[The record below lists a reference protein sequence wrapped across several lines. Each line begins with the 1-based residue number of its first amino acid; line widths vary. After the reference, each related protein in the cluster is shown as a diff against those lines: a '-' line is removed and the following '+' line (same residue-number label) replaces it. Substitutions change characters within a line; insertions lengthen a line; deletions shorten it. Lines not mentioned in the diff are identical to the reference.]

1 MHLRSISFVI
11 ICLISFLSNSQT
23 LTRGPYLQSPTE
35 NTIVIKWRTSA
46 NTNSKVFFGSDSTNL
61 SQSIVLNNSTKE
73 HTVKLSNLTPSTFY
87 YYSVGNNS
95 TSFTAPSARY
105 RFKTNPIPGSQVPT
119 RVWAIG
125 DFGKGNAEQVAVK
138 NSYMQYDDSLN
149 TDVWIWLGDNVYNDG
164 TDQEYQTKLFEL
176 NGFSDV
182 FNWLPFW
189 PSPGNHDYNTIW
201 EESAFLG
208 IPYSNIPLEDH
219 QGPYF
224 DMVHVPTEAEAG
236 GFHSQL
242 ELFYSFDYGDVH
254 FLSLNSEVFDFAQT
268 SQGID
273 RMKQWIEQDLIQ
285 NTRTFTVAYFHQPP
299 YSKGSHDSDDAIE
312 LVMKAMRE
320 RVVPLLES
328 YDIDL
333 VICGHSHVFERSK
346 LVHGHYGNSQSF
358 DPSTMLK
365 DGSNGNFNQGN
376 AYHKDGLANTP
387 DGTVYVV
394 CGNSGSKE
402 DAPSLNHPIMEFVDG
417 GIEACGSFV
426 MDIYKNR
433 LDGKYLHMNGTV
445 MDEFTILKSNL
456 TVEIPDVSVCGQE
469 SVTIT
474 PTISGGSDNLHYVWS
489 INNNTSNS
497 LSINDQQIG
506 NHQLTI
512 TDSLTGQVVTQ
523 NFTII
528 LANGFSVQYQ
538 NDTLFAQGLANNY
551 QWYLNGELLNNANES
566 YFVPQQAGNYSVSSF
581 YGSCL
586 SESVYVNPQL
596 AIPVIKASGIVLYPN
611 PASDELT
618 IEVIESFIGKTYQIY
633 SSLGEMVKKG
643 KLDSIKNQ
651 ISLTKLPTGIYSLQ
665 VLGQQESLRFVK
677 K

>member
-1 MHLRSISFVI
+1 MRTSFISFIVVYFG
-11 ICLISFLSNSQT
+11 CYLVNSQI
-23 LTRGPYLQSPTE
+23 LLRGPYLQSPTE
-35 NTIVIKWRTSA
+35 NSIVIKWRTSS
-46 NTNSKVFFGSDSTNL
+46 NTNSKVLFGTDSTNL
-61 SQSIVLNNSTKE
+61 SQSIVLNNNTKE
-73 HTVKLSNLTPSTFY
+73 HTVKLLNLAPSTFY

-95 TSFTAPSARY
+95 TSFTTPSSRY
-105 RFKTNPIPGSQVPT
+105 RFKTNPVPGTEVPT

-138 NSYMQYDDSLN
+138 NSYMQYDDSSN

-182 FNWLPFW
+182 FSWLPFW
-189 PSPGNHDYNTIW
+189 PSPGNHDYNTVW

-219 QGPYF
+219 EGPYF
-224 DMVHVPTEAEAG
+224 DLVHVPTEAEAG
-236 GFHSQL
+236 GFPSEL

-268 SQGID
+268 FEGID
-273 RMKQWIEQDLIQ
+273 IMKQWIEQDLQQ
-285 NTRTFTVAYFHQPP
+285 NTRTFTIAYFHQPP
-299 YSKGSHDSDDAIE
+299 YSKGSHDSDDAFE

-320 RVVPLLES
+320 RVVPLLEQ

-333 VICGHSHVFERSK
+333 VVCGHSHVFERSK
-346 LVHGHYGNSQSF
+346 LIHGHYGNSFSF
-358 DPSTMLK
+358 DPPTMLK
-365 DGSNGNFNQGN
+365 DGSNGNFSQGN
-376 AYHKDGLANTP
+376 AYHKDGYSNTP

-402 DAPSLNHPIMEFVDG
+402 DAPSLDYPIMQFVDG
-417 GIEACGSFV
+417 GLDACGSFV

-469 SVTIT
+469 SITIT

-497 LSINDQQIG
+497 VSINDQQIG

-523 NFTII
+523 NFNIVQGNNLTI
-528 LANGFSVQYQ
+528 VTQ
-538 NDTLFAQGLANNY
+538 NDTLFAQGIANNY
-551 QWYLNGELLNNANES
+551 QWYLNGVDISGANGAF
-566 YFVPQQAGNYSVSSF
+566 YIPQVAGSYSVSTF
-581 YGSCL
+581 YGTCS
-586 SESVYVNPQL
+586 SESVYFNPQL
-596 AIPVIKASGIVLYPN
+596 NIQTLKVAGINLYPN
-611 PASDELT
+611 PVSDELN
-618 IEVIESFIGKTYQIY
+618 IEVNETFIGKSFQLF
-633 SSLGEMVKKG
+633 SSTGELIKKG
-643 KLDSIKNQ
+643 KLDSKINR
-651 ISLTKLPTGIYSLQ
+651 ISLTKLPSGPYFIEVSGTHETLP
-665 VLGQQESLRFVK
+665 FVK

>member
-1 MHLRSISFVI
+1 MRTSFISFIVVYFG
-11 ICLISFLSNSQT
+11 CYLVNSQI
-23 LTRGPYLQSPTE
+23 LLRGPYLQSPTE
-35 NTIVIKWRTSA
+35 NSIVIKWRTSS
-46 NTNSKVFFGSDSTNL
+46 NTNSKVLFGTDSTNL
-61 SQSIVLNNSTKE
+61 SQSIVLNNNTKE
-73 HTVKLSNLTPSTFY
+73 HTVKLLNLAPSTFY

-95 TSFTAPSARY
+95 TSFTTPSSRY
-105 RFKTNPIPGSQVPT
+105 RFKTNPVPGTEVPT

-138 NSYMQYDDSLN
+138 NSYMQYDDSSN

-182 FNWLPFW
+182 FSWLPFW
-189 PSPGNHDYNTIW
+189 PSPGNHDYNTVW

-219 QGPYF
+219 EGPYF
-224 DMVHVPTEAEAG
+224 DLVHVPTEAEAG
-236 GFHSQL
+236 GFPSDL

-268 SQGID
+268 FEGID

-285 NTRTFTVAYFHQPP
+285 NTRTFTIAYFHQPP
-299 YSKGSHDSDDAIE
+299 YSKGSHDSDDAFE

-320 RVVPLLES
+320 RVVPLLEQ

-333 VICGHSHVFERSK
+333 VVCGHSHVFERSK
-346 LVHGHYGNSQSF
+346 LIHGHYGNSFSF
-358 DPSTMLK
+358 DPPTMLK
-365 DGSNGNFNQGN
+365 DGSNGNFSQGN
-376 AYHKDGLANTP
+376 AYHKDGYSNTP

-402 DAPSLNHPIMEFVDG
+402 DAPSLDYPIMQFVDG
-417 GIEACGSFV
+417 GLDACGSFV

-469 SVTIT
+469 SITIT

-497 LSINDQQIG
+497 VSINDQQIG

-523 NFTII
+523 NFNIVQGNNLTI
-528 LANGFSVQYQ
+528 VTQ
-538 NDTLFAQGLANNY
+538 NDTLFAQGIANNY
-551 QWYLNGELLNNANES
+551 QWYLNGVDISGANGAF
-566 YFVPQQAGNYSVSSF
+566 YIPQVAGSYSVSTF
-581 YGSCL
+581 YGTCS
-586 SESVYVNPQL
+586 SESVYFNPQL
-596 AIPVIKASGIVLYPN
+596 NIQTLKVAGINLYPN
-611 PASDELT
+611 PVSDELN
-618 IEVIESFIGKTYQIY
+618 IEVNETFIGKSFQLF
-633 SSLGEMVKKG
+633 SSTGELIKKG
-643 KLDSIKNQ
+643 KLDSKINR
-651 ISLTKLPTGIYSLQ
+651 ISLTKLPSGPYFIEVSGTHETLP
-665 VLGQQESLRFVK
+665 FVK

>member
-1 MHLRSISFVI
+1 MQIRFIFFMLAGLFS
-11 ICLISFLSNSQT
+11 LQANSQS
-23 LTRGPYLQSPTE
+23 LLRGPYLQSPTE

-46 NTNSKVFFGSDSTNL
+46 NTNSKVIFGTDSSNL
-61 SQSIVLNNSTKE
+61 SQTVVLNNNTKE
-73 HTVKLSNLTPSTFY
+73 HAVKLSNLFPSTTY
-87 YYSVGNNS
+87 YYSIGNN
-95 TSFTAPSARY
+95 TTYFTLPSAHY
-105 RFKTNPIPGSQVPT
+105 RFKTNPVPGTAVPT

-138 NSYMQYDDSLN
+138 NSYMQYDDSSN

-164 TDQEYQTKLFEL
+164 TDEEYQTKLFEL

-182 FNWLPFW
+182 FSWLPFW
-189 PSPGNHDYNTIW
+189 PSPGNHDYNTVW

-219 QGPYF
+219 QGPYY
-224 DMVHVPTEAEAG
+224 DMVHVPTQAEAG
-236 GFHSQL
+236 GFPSQL

-268 SQGID
+268 FEGIEQ
-273 RMKQWIEQDLIQ
+273 MKQWIEQDLIQ
-285 NTRTFTVAYFHQPP
+285 NTRSFTIAYFHQPP
-299 YSKGSHDSDDAIE
+299 YSKGSHDSDNAIE

-358 DPSTMLK
+358 DPATMLK

-376 AYHKDGLANTP
+376 AYIKDGLANTP

-402 DAPSLNHPIMEFVDG
+402 DAPALNYPIMEFVDG
-417 GIEACGSFV
+417 GLEACGSFV

-456 TVEIPDVSVCGQE
+456 TVEIPDVFVCGQE
-469 SVTIT
+469 QVVVASAIN
-474 PTISGGSDNLHYVWS
+474 GGSDNLHFLWS
-489 INNNTSNS
+489 INNQSSDTILVNT
-497 LSINDQQIG
+497 QHVG
-506 NHQLTI
+506 PHQLTI

-523 NFTII
+523 NFTVI

-551 QWYLNGELLNNANES
+551 QWYLNGAPINGANGA
-566 YFVPQQAGNYSVSSF
+566 FFIPQVAGNYSVSSF

-596 AIPVIKASGIVLYPN
+596 AIPVIKASGIALYPN

-633 SSLGEMVKKG
+633 TSSSEVVKKG

>member
-1 MHLRSISFVI
+1 MLTRI
-11 ICLISFLSNSQT
+11 IFSLVASLLYLQANTQS
-23 LTRGPYLQSPTE
+23 LLRGPYLQSPTE

-46 NTNSKVFFGSDSTNL
+46 NTNSKVFFGLDSTNL
-61 SQSIVLNNSTKE
+61 SQSIVLNNNTKE

-95 TSFTAPSARY
+95 TSFTTPSARY
-105 RFKTNPIPGSQVPT
+105 RFKTNPIPGSEVPT

-125 DFGKGNAEQVAVK
+125 DFGKGNADQVAVK
-138 NSYMQYDDSLN
+138 NSYMQYDDSTN

-189 PSPGNHDYNTIW
+189 PSPGNHDYNSVW

-208 IPYSNIPLEDH
+208 IPYSNIALEDH
-219 QGPYF
+219 QGPYY
-224 DMVHVPTEAEAG
+224 DLVHVPTEAEAG

-273 RMKQWIEQDLIQ
+273 RMKQWIEHDLIQ
-285 NTRTFTVAYFHQPP
+285 NTRTFTIAYFHQPP
-299 YSKGSHDSDDAIE
+299 YSKGSHDSDNAIE

-320 RVVPLLES
+320 RVVPLLEQ

-333 VICGHSHVFERSK
+333 VVCGHSHVFERSK

-376 AYHKDGLANTP
+376 AYHKDGLASTP

-456 TVEIPDVSVCGQE
+456 TVEMLDVIVCGQE
-469 SVTIT
+469 QVVVASA
-474 PTISGGSDNLHYVWS
+474 ISGGSDNLHFLWS
-489 INNNTSNS
+489 INNQSSDTILVNA
-497 LSINDQQIG
+497 QHVG
-506 NHQLTI
+506 PHQLTI
-512 TDSLTGQVVTQ
+512 TDSLTGQVVIQ
-523 NFTII
+523 NFNVI
-528 LANGFSVQYQ
+528 LGNGFSVQFQ
-538 NDTLFAQGLANNY
+538 NDTLFAQGSANNY
-551 QWYLNGELLNNANES
+551 QWYLNGELLNNANDS

-581 YGSCL
+581 YGSCM
-586 SESVYVNPQL
+586 SESIYVNPQL

-618 IEVIESFIGKTYQIY
+618 IEVIESFIGKTYQIFT
-633 SSLGEMVKKG
+633 SSGELVKKG

-651 ISLTKLPTGIYSLQ
+651 ISLTKLQSGIYSLQ